1 MRRKIAVVLCLLLV
15 FASVQ
20 VVLSLPTQ
28 VATQME
34 SALAWEPPEPPK
46 LPPIKP
52 PGGGE
57 DENGTIPPPIFS

>member
-34 SALAWEPPEPPK
+34 SALAWDPPEPPPP
-46 LPPIKP
+46 PPIKP
-52 PGGGE
+52 PWGGE